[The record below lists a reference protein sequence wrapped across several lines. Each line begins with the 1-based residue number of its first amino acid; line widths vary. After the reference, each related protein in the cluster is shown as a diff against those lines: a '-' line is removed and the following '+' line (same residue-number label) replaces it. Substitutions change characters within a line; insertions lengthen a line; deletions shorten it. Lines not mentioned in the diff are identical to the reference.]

1 MGMELGMYTFGDVGD
16 ASPGQRIRE
25 VLERVRLAEEVGLD
39 YVGIGEHHRPD
50 YAISSPSTVIA
61 AALAQ
66 TSRITVGSAVTVLST
81 EDPVRVYQQFTT
93 MDLLSQGRVELLAGR
108 GSFIE
113 SYPLFGAS
121 LDDYDELYDEKIQ
134 LLLRLDAERADHVAG
149 AVPAGARRRPGAP
162 PPATASTCAI
172 AVATGGNPQSSVR
185 AGLLGLPISYAII
198 GGQPAQFA
206 PLVDLY
212 RRAHAQ
218 SGHAAADAV
227 RVRRRAWASSPTDGK
242 AARDFFYPYWL
253 ESMRRISSERG
264 FPMPN
269 RISYESQAARGGAYF
284 VGEPEQ
290 VAERIV
296 ALHGVLH
303 HDRQSFQMD
312 LSGVPQTESL
322 RSIELLGHRGR
333 APGPRGPGSVHP
345 ARLVGPHRQLDA
357 VPGAELVHE
366 AAQVRLHGAQADV
379 QLVGDLGVRP
389 PAGHRDAAPPP
400 RARSAAP
407 RAAGPGCA
415 SRWRRTRRAAA
426 P

>member
-1 MGMELGMYTFGDVGD
+1 MELGMYTFGDVGD
-16 ASPGQRIRE
+16 ASPGQRLRE
-25 VLERVRLAEEVGLD
+25 VLERIRLAEEVGLD
-39 YVGIGEHHRPD
+39 YAGIGEHHRPD

-93 MDLLSQGRVELLAGR
+93 MDLLSEGRVELLAGR

-121 LDDYDELYDEKIQ
+121 LQDYDELYDEKIQ
-134 LLLRLDAERADHVAG
+134 LLLRLDAAERITWQG
-149 AVPAGARRRPGAP
+149 RFRPALDDALVLPRPHGEQLR
-162 PPATASTCAI
+162 I

-218 SGHAAADAV
+218 SEHPHAAPFVSVAGMGFLAD
-227 RVRRRAWASSPTDGK
+227 DGK

-253 ESMRRISSERG
+253 ETMRRISSERG

-296 ALHGVLH
+296 ALHGVLG
-303 HDRQSFQMD
+303 HDRQAFQMD
-312 LSGVPQTESL
+312 LSGVPQAESL
-322 RSIELLGHRGR
+322 RSIELLGTQV
-333 APGPRGPGSVHP
+333 AP
-345 ARLVGPHRQLDA
+345 LV
-357 VPGAELVHE
+357 
-366 AAQVRLHGAQADV
+366 
-379 QLVGDLGVRP
+379 
-389 PAGHRDAAPPP
+389 RDAL
-400 RARSAAP
+400 
-407 RAAGPGCA
+407 G
-415 SRWRRTRRAAA
+415 
-426 P
+426 

>member
-1 MGMELGMYTFGDVGD
+1 MELGLYTFGDVHPDPVSG
-16 ASPGQRIRE
+16 AQVSPGHRIRE
-25 VLERVRLAEEVGLD
+25 ILERIRLAEEVGLD

-81 EDPVRVYQQFTT
+81 EDPVRVFQQFAT
-93 MDLLSQGRVELLAGR
+93 MDLLSEGRVELLAGR

-134 LLLRLDAERADHVAG
+134 LLLRLDAAERTTWQGRFRPALDDALVLPRPFDH
-149 AVPAGARRRPGAP
+149 PGRGQHLR
-162 PPATASTCAI
+162 I

-185 AGLLGLPISYAII
+185 AGVLGLPISYAII
-198 GGQPAQFA
+198 GGQLAQFA

-212 RRAHAQ
+212 RRTHAE
-218 SGHAAADAV
+218 SGHAPADRFVSVAGMGFV
-227 RVRRRAWASSPTDGK
+227 AHDAKV
-242 AARDFFYPYWL
+242 ARDYFYPYWL

-269 RISYESQAARGGAYF
+269 RISYEAQAARGGAYF

-290 VAERIV
+290 IAERIV

-303 HDRQSFQMD
+303 HDRQAFQMD
-312 LSGVPQTESL
+312 LSGVPQKESL
-322 RSIELLGHRGR
+322 RSIELLGTQV
-333 APGPRGPGSVHP
+333 AP
-345 ARLVGPHRQLDA
+345 LV
-357 VPGAELVHE
+357 
-366 AAQVRLHGAQADV
+366 
-379 QLVGDLGVRP
+379 
-389 PAGHRDAAPPP
+389 
-400 RARSAAP
+400 
-407 RAAGPGCA
+407 RAALG
-415 SRWRRTRRAAA
+415 
-426 P
+426 

>member
-1 MGMELGMYTFGDVGD
+1 MYTFGDVGD
-16 ASPGQRIRE
+16 VSPGQRLRD
-25 VLERVRLAEEVGLD
+25 VLERVRLAEQVGLD
-39 YVGIGEHHRPD
+39 YIGIGEHHRPD

-66 TSRITVGSAVTVLST
+66 TSRLTVGSAVTVLST

-121 LDDYDELYDEKIQ
+121 LEDYDELFDEKIR
-134 LLLRLDAERADHVAG
+134 LLLRLDAAERTTWQG
-149 AVPAGARRRPGAP
+149 RFRPALDDALVLPRPHGEHLR
-162 PPATASTCAI
+162 I

-185 AGLLGLPISYAII
+185 AGLLGLPVSYAII

-218 SGHAAADAV
+218 SDHPVSAPFVSVAGMGFLAD
-227 RVRRRAWASSPTDGK
+227 DGK
-242 AARDFFYPYWL
+242 AARDYFYPYWL
-253 ESMRRISSERG
+253 ETMRRISSERG

-284 VGEPEQ
+284 VGQPEQ

-296 ALHGVLH
+296 ALHGVLD
-303 HDRQSFQMD
+303 HDRQAFQMD
-312 LSGVPQTESL
+312 LSGVPQAESL
-322 RSIELLGHRGR
+322 RSIELLGTEV
-333 APGPRGPGSVHP
+333 AP
-345 ARLVGPHRQLDA
+345 LVR
-357 VPGAELVHE
+357 E
-366 AAQVRLHGAQADV
+366 A
-379 QLVGDLGVRP
+379 LGQSIRP
-389 PAGHRDAAPPP
+389 D
-400 RARSAAP
+400 S
-407 RAAGPGCA
+407 
-415 SRWRRTRRAAA
+415 
-426 P
+426 